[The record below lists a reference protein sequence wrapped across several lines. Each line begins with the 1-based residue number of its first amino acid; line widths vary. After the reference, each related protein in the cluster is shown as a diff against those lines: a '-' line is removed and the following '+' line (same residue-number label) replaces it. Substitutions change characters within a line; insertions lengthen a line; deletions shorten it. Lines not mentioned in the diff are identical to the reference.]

1 MKKLLILLLA
11 AISIAHISLITASAA
26 WAAPCE
32 LKVCVQVVTDP
43 ATNQIVIT
51 AVQNKP
57 GSTAKPKPKATRVAR
72 KYTPRPYT
80 PKPVAPKPV
89 ATKKYTPRPKVSKK
103 PIPKVAVSLKPK
115 VVAAVSLS
123 DRLTELLPQ
132 RTLFY
137 APKSGAVVQVPM
149 YFWTDATSTFSTTSL
164 ILGISVGVT
173 LTPTFTWNFGD
184 GTSFITDKPGAA
196 YPDTTISHTYRAAG
210 TYKATLMISWAG
222 TWSAESYIYPVLGG
236 NIVQNYSATYVLS
249 NAPTKFIK

>member
-1 MKKLLILLLA
+1 MKKLLIRLLA
-11 AISIAHISLITASAA
+11 AMSIAHISLITASAA

-80 PKPVAPKPV
+80 PKPVAPK
-89 ATKKYTPRPKVSKK
+89 
-103 PIPKVAVSLKPK
+103 
-115 VVAAVSLS
+115 
-123 DRLTELLPQ
+123 LLPQ

-173 LTPTFTWNFGD
+173 LTPTFTWNCGD
-184 GTSFITDKPGAA
+184 GTSFTTDKPGAA